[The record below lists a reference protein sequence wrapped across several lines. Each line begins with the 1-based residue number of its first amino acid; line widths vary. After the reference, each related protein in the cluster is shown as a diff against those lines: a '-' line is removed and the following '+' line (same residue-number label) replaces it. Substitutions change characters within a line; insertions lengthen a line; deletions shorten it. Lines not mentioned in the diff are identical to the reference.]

1 MPGGDRTGP
10 MGEGPMT
17 GRGMGYCGAYGAP
30 GYGSGFGGG
39 PWARGRGRFGP
50 GGGGGR
56 GGRGGRGYRYG
67 YHATGLPGWARGG
80 YPPQFGWPIPPSA
93 PVAGGAGAEI
103 SAAELKAEAEY
114 LEEALGE
121 IRKRL
126 AELEAGAEE

>member
-1 MPGGDRTGP
+1 
-10 MGEGPMT
+10 MT

-56 GGRGGRGYRYG
+56 GGRGGRGWR
-67 YHATGLPGWARGG
+67 